1 MDYIKAEI
9 EERLSDKRKTHTYGV
24 MDTAEKLAVRYGA
37 DVEKTRLAALCHDLY
52 RSTPQKELNELV
64 KAKGLSKKYIDN
76 KDLSHGRL
84 AACTMED
91 KFGISDE
98 EVLNAVRYH
107 TTGRAGMCLLEKIIY
122 LADAIEPG
130 RNYPGIEEQ
139 RALAFEDLDKALHP
153 LKTSVQTLQNENNK
167 LKTEVGN
174 LKNQLS
180 NTNKSID
187 SLQMQTQAN
196 SNAIAQTANELGVKI
211 TATETNANQKIS
223 EVDKSLSK
231 NSLYGI
237 IAVLSAILLSGLLYW
252 LLSKRQK
259 TDKTEVVNQLQQ
271 TKTSIEESLVKEFGK
286 QTDLIESQLELLAQQ
301 KTESTINAN
310 AEPDHS
316 LALKVASEINL
327 IERNINLMDKGT
339 KGLKQLERSVGK
351 LKDNLSANGYEM
363 PELLGKQYHQGMKV
377 IVTSSIPDEELE
389 KGSEIITKVLI
400 PQVNYN
406 EKMIQTAQIEV
417 AVGM

>member
-1 MDYIKAEI
+1 MKQTI
-9 EERLSDKRKTHTYGV
+9 LSLFL
-24 MDTAEKLAVRYGA
+24 LASA
-37 DVEKTRLAALCHDLY
+37 SAFAQTETI
-52 RSTPQKELNELV
+52 
-64 KAKGLSKKYIDN
+64 SK
-76 KDLSHGRL
+76 
-84 AACTMED
+84 
-91 KFGISDE
+91 
-98 EVLNAVRYH
+98 
-107 TTGRAGMCLLEKIIY
+107 
-122 LADAIEPG
+122 
-130 RNYPGIEEQ
+130 Q
-139 RALAFEDLDKALHP
+139 DLDKALHP

-231 NSLYGI
+231 NSLYVI

-417 AVGM
+417 SVGM

>member
-1 MDYIKAEI
+1 MKQTIIFLFLLA
-9 EERLSDKRKTHTYGV
+9 ST
-24 MDTAEKLAVRYGA
+24 TAFAQTETLTKQ
-37 DVEKTRLAALCHDLY
+37 DL
-52 RSTPQKELNELV
+52 TKEL
-64 KAKGLSKKYIDN
+64 
-76 KDLSHGRL
+76 
-84 AACTMED
+84 
-91 KFGISDE
+91 
-98 EVLNAVRYH
+98 
-107 TTGRAGMCLLEKIIY
+107 
-122 LADAIEPG
+122 
-130 RNYPGIEEQ
+130 Q
-139 RALAFEDLDKALHP
+139 P
-153 LKTSVQTLQNENNK
+153 LKSSIQTLQKENSSLKVEIGK
-167 LKTEVGN
+167 LNTK
-174 LKNQLS
+174 LS
-180 NTNKSID
+180 NANKGID
-187 SLQMQTQAN
+187 NLQIQTQTN
-196 SNAIAQTANELGVKI
+196 SNTIAQTANELGVKI
-211 TATETNANQKIS
+211 TSIETNANQKIS

-237 IAVLSAILLSGLLYW
+237 IAVLSAILLSGLLYS

-259 TDKTEVVNQLQQ
+259 TDKTEVINQLQQ

-286 QTDLIESQLELLAQQ
+286 QTDLIESELASLAQQ
-301 KTESTINAN
+301 KTESPANGN

-377 IVTSSIPDEELE
+377 ILTSSVLDENLE

-400 PQVNYN
+400 PQVNFN

-417 AVGM
+417 SVGM